1 MQAIAL
7 GKNLLWSS
15 TRIYFET
22 FNLRWLYTLCVES
35 TPENVV
41 SYLESYSANLF
52 KWFSNNDIK
61 AHNPEKCHLLMNIK
75 AIEMRKH
82 IISNSYCEKLLGVKI
97 NSQLKFNNHLKAVT
111 KKASQK
117 VDLLAKITRYMFI
130 LKGKLLVNAFF
141 KVQLNCCQIVWMCH
155 SLLMNNK
162 INGLH
167 ERYLRIIYNNTS
179 SLVDLLAKGESVTI
193 HTRNV

>member
-82 IISNSYCEKLLGVKI
+82 IISNSYCEKLLGAKI
-97 NSQLKFNNHLKAVT
+97 KSQLYFKNYFET
-111 KKASQK
+111 IMIKASQN
-117 VDLLAKITRYMFI
+117 
-130 LKGKLLVNAFF
+130 VNAFGYNYALYVYEAK
-141 KVQLNCCQIVWMCH
+141 KVNFHPTTIDIQH
-155 SLLMNNK
+155 
-162 INGLH
+162 GL
-167 ERYLRIIYNNTS
+167 IKQT
-179 SLVDLLAKGESVTI
+179 
-193 HTRNV
+193 